1 MKLANLNNDY
11 TYYKDKNTY
20 YTVIGFSMNKDN
32 LEKIKKIYKDI
43 NIIKCY
49 IDNKEFIDKLKDYDQ
64 ELSKETNENKIKEIL
79 NNIISTYHSN
89 KVEILKVYN

>member
-1 MKLANLNNDY
+1 
-11 TYYKDKNTY
+11 
-20 YTVIGFSMNKDN
+20 MNKDN

-64 ELSKETNENKIKEIL
+64 ELSKENNENKIKEIL

-89 KVEILKVYN
+89 EVEILKVYN

>member
-49 IDNKEFIDKLKDYDQ
+49 IDNKIFIEKLKDYDQ
-64 ELSKETNENKIKEIL
+64 ELSKEDNENKIKEIL
-79 NNIISTYHSN
+79 NNIISTYHN
-89 KVEILKVYN
+89 NEVEILKVYN

>member
-32 LEKIKKIYKDI
+32 LEKIKRIYKDI

-49 IDNKEFIDKLKDYDQ
+49 IDNKEFINKLKDYDQ
-64 ELSKETNENKIKEIL
+64 ELSKEDNENKIKEIL
-79 NNIISTYHSN
+79 NNIITTYHN
-89 KVEILKVYN
+89 NEVEILKVYN